1 MCNPCVIS
9 DRSIHMP
16 TLIATHQPFA
26 AKDAENETREK
37 LVIAAENLFALHGYQ
52 KVTVRAIAAAA
63 GVNWSLLGYYFR
75 GKEGLLFEVYRRHC
89 NALNAER
96 FQLLKAARA
105 GARPPQLE
113 KVLEAFVLPAL
124 SIAETQAGGAS
135 FSRLRAVL
143 AAEDSKLLDQLVTE
157 NFDSSSGE
165 FIDALCECLPELS
178 RDEVLWRFHFMLG
191 TIYYTASGPHRIK
204 VFSEG
209 RCDPANVSENLKH
222 LIPFLAAGFR
232 SPATSVSQYQ
242 TQPSTASA
250 GKKTRPARDR
260 VRR

>member
-1 MCNPCVIS
+1 
-9 DRSIHMP
+9 MP
-16 TLIATHQPFA
+16 TLIATPLSSA
-26 AKDAENETREK
+26 NRDAENETREK
-37 LVIAAENLFALHGYQ
+37 LVVAAENLFALHGYRG
-52 KVTVRAIAAAA
+52 VSVRAIAAAA

-105 GARPPQLE
+105 ECQPPPLE
-113 KVLEAFVLPAL
+113 KVIEAFVLPAL
-124 SIAETQAGGAS
+124 SIAQTQAGGAS

-143 AAEDSKLLDQLVTE
+143 AAEDSKLLDQLVTQ
-157 NFDSSSGE
+157 NFDSSSAE
-165 FIDALCECLPELS
+165 FINALCECLPELS

-204 VFSEG
+204 AFSEG
-209 RCDPANVSENLKH
+209 RCDPASVSENTKH

-232 SPATSVSQYQ
+232 APPAW
-242 TQPSTASA
+242 SA
-250 GKKTRPARDR
+250 NPKPKPTFRRPRPRKKKP
-260 VRR
+260 VRRAVELPDEF

>member
-1 MCNPCVIS
+1 MCNPYVIS
-9 DRSIHMP
+9 RRSIPMP
-16 TLIATHQPFA
+16 TLIATPLPSA
-26 AKDAENETREK
+26 GRDAENETREK
-37 LVIAAENLFALHGYQ
+37 LIAAAENLFALHGYQ
-52 KVTVRAIAAAA
+52 GVSVRAIAAAA

-89 NALNAER
+89 NALNTER

-105 GARPPQLE
+105 ECQPPQLE
-113 KVLEAFVLPAL
+113 KVIEAFVLPAL
-124 SIAETQAGGAS
+124 SIAQTQAGGVS

-143 AAEDSKLLDQLVTE
+143 AAENSKLLDQLVTE

-165 FIDALCECLPELS
+165 FIDTLCECLPEVP

-204 VFSEG
+204 AFSEG
-209 RCDPANVSENLKH
+209 RCDPAHVSENVKH

-232 SPATSVSQYQ
+232 APVGPVGQPPTRPPTATH
-242 TQPSTASA
+242 
-250 GKKTRPARDR
+250 GKKSRPPRGRVTR
-260 VRR
+260 

>member
-1 MCNPCVIS
+1 
-9 DRSIHMP
+9 MP
-16 TLIATHQPFA
+16 AFITLPQPSA
-26 AKDAENETREK
+26 ERDAENETREK
-37 LVIAAENLFALHGYQ
+37 LIAAAETLFSLHGYQ
-52 KVTVRAIAAAA
+52 GVSVRAIAAAA

-96 FQLLKAARA
+96 FELLKTARA
-105 GARPPQLE
+105 QCQPPQLE
-113 KVLEAFVLPAL
+113 KVIEAFVLPAL
-124 SIAETQAGGAS
+124 SVAQTQAGEAS

-143 AAEDSKLLDQLVTE
+143 AAENSKLLDQLVAE
-157 NFDSSSGE
+157 NFDSSSAE

-204 VFSEG
+204 ALSEG
-209 RCDPANVSENLKH
+209 RCDPASVSENVKH

-232 SPATSVSQYQ
+232 AAASRVDQPQTHSPTVA
-242 TQPSTASA
+242 P
-250 GKKTRPARDR
+250 GKKNRAAHGRVTR
-260 VRR
+260 

>member
-1 MCNPCVIS
+1 
-9 DRSIHMP
+9 MP
-16 TLIATHQPFA
+16 TLIATSLPSTVR
-26 AKDAENETREK
+26 DAENETREK
-37 LVIAAENLFALHGYQ
+37 LVVAAESLFALHGY
-52 KVTVRAIAAAA
+52 KSVSVRAIAAAA

-96 FQLLKAARA
+96 FQLLKATRTE
-105 GARPPQLE
+105 GQPPQLE
-113 KVLEAFVLPAL
+113 KVIEAFVLPAL
-124 SIAETQAGGAS
+124 SIAQTQAGGVS

-165 FIDALCECLPELS
+165 FIDAFCECLPELS

-204 VFSEG
+204 TFSEG
-209 RCDPANVSENLKH
+209 RCDPANVSENMKH

-232 SPATSVSQYQ
+232 ATARPVGKPP
-242 TQPSTASA
+242 THPPTAA
-250 GKKTRPARDR
+250 PGKKNRAARGRITR
-260 VRR
+260 